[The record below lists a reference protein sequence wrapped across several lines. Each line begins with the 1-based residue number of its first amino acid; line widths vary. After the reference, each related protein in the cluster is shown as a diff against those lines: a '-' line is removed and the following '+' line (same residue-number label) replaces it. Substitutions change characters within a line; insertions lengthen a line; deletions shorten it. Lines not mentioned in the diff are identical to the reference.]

1 MRDDPVPTQII
12 PRPAGPCTQS
22 AHDDPVPFGQHVE
35 LGLVP
40 ARSATVIGAVIWALV
55 VTAVAAWAPTSW
67 LVGLLVM
74 LALGVVGCLLVQ
86 LALGHRG
93 RCLVR
98 RTVRWSIGSVGAL
111 LDPFDAD

>member
-1 MRDDPVPTQII
+1 MHDDPVPTQII
-12 PRPAGPCTQS
+12 PRPAGPCTES
-22 AHDDPVPFGQHVE
+22 AHQDPVPFGQHVE

-40 ARSATVIGAVIWALV
+40 ARSATVIGAVILALV
-55 VTAVAAWAPTSW
+55 VAAVAVWAPSSW
-67 LVGLLVM
+67 LVGLLV
-74 LALGVVGCLLVQ
+74 LLVGGVVGCLVVQ

-93 RCLVR
+93 WCLIR